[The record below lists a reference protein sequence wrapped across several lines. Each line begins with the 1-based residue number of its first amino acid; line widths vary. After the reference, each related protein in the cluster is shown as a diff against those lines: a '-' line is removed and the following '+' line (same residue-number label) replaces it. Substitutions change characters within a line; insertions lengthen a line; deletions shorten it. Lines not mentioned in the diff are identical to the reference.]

1 LSYGADSN
9 GSGAALLLLLAK
21 VLSKVYAEKNRPKYN
36 VMFILSG
43 GGKLNYLGSKNWIEQ
58 QMEKS
63 STLQVNKYLV
73 YLKHKQFLI
82 VPSQTINVSGC
93 VICSMF
99 RFFGQ

>member
-1 LSYGADSN
+1 MNSIFPLLRFIDPISLQELSYGADSN

-21 VLSKVYAEKNRPKYN
+21 VLSRVYAEKNRPKYN

-63 STLQVNKYLV
+63 STLQVNIW
-73 YLKHKQFLI
+73 FI
-82 VPSQTINVSGC
+82 
-93 VICSMF
+93 
-99 RFFGQ
+99 